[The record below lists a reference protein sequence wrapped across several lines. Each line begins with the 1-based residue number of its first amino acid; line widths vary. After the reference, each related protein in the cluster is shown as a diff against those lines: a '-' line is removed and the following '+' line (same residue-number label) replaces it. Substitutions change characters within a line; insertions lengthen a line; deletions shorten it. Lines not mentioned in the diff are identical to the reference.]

1 MRVTKGFTLI
11 ELMVVVVLASIL
23 VTVGYGSYSGQLIK
37 GRRADAHTA
46 LLRAAALQEQYLAQN
61 GAYTANMTKLGFAS
75 DPGTSENGYYSI
87 DATVAGGNYT
97 LTATR
102 VAPQTNDTDCGD
114 LTFTNLNVKSA
125 VNAAN
130 ANPSKNC
137 W

>member
-1 MRVTKGFTLI
+1 MRSNKGFTLI
-11 ELMVVVVLASIL
+11 ELMVTIVVASIL
-23 VTVGYGSYSGQLIK
+23 VTVGFSAYSNQMIK

-46 LLRAAALQEQYLAQN
+46 LLRAAAMQEQYLIQN

-75 DPGTSENGYYSI
+75 DPATSENGYYSI
-87 DATVAGGNYT
+87 DATVAGGGYT

-102 VAPQTNDTDCGD
+102 VAPQTADTDCGD

-125 VNAAN
+125 INATN
-130 ANPSKNC
+130 SNPSINC